1 MAPPAKIA
9 AVPAVRFLPFL
20 DPRSQLRYAPPQPK
34 SLCDQE
40 SAMLVV
46 QDSLFRLV
54 SLVSFAAL
62 LNACGQET
70 PVSSAPASEM
80 VAVTEEDYRRA
91 ESFLSANVN
100 DLVSGNILAQ
110 YWQDDG
116 RLVYRRSIGVGSEYL
131 LADPSTASSAPLFDA
146 EALAAALTAVTGE
159 EAAASDLALS
169 QIELDPEQQILGFRF
184 DGEDYQLNLVS
195 MNLQQEA
202 ESPDNEILSPDGSKA
217 AFIQDYNLWVRDTVS
232 NELTQL
238 TFDGVEDYGYA
249 TNNAG
254 WIRDDGPVLLWSPDS
269 RSIATFRHDGRNVGE
284 MYLYDTRVGHVELD
298 AWKYPL
304 PGDEHIFMIERI
316 VVHLEEE
323 PRIVPLRMPPD
334 PHRSTTADHI
344 ADFDGRFLDVE
355 WSEDSA
361 FLAFVSSSRD
371 HKSATLRLTNPD
383 TGDVRDIYNETVA
396 TYYESGAS
404 TENWRLFVERNEF
417 LWFSEKDNWGHLYLH
432 DLTSGQEKRQLTSGN
447 WTVLEVQQVDLD
459 NEQIYFTGSNREA
472 GDPYF
477 HYLYRVNMDGT
488 GLTLLTPE
496 PAHHVISWSEGGEYF
511 TDTYSTPTQPAVS
524 LVKDRNGNVV
534 QELVQTD
541 ISQLL
546 ATGWVAPEPF
556 VVKARDQQTD
566 LYGLLYKPSNF
577 DPARSYPVLNYL
589 YPGPQTG
596 SVGRRSFSPARSD
609 KQAVAELGFVVVEVD
624 AMGTPG
630 RSKSFHDAYYGNM
643 GDNGL
648 PDQITAIR
656 QLAASRPWMDIER
669 IGIWGH
675 SGGGFASTAGIL
687 RYPDFY
693 KVAVS
698 SAGNHDNRNYED
710 DWGEK
715 WQGLLETY
723 PETSPDDPDAPRTN
737 YDNQANQLLVENLQ
751 GKLLLAHGLMDDN
764 VHPSNTLLMVQAL
777 VEAEKDFDL
786 VLLPDSRHGFA
797 NSRYFM
803 KRRWDYFVR
812 HLIST
817 EPPADFRFGEDI
829 R

>member
-1 MAPPAKIA
+1 MRVGRRP
-9 AVPAVRFLPFL
+9 
-20 DPRSQLRYAPPQPK
+20 
-34 SLCDQE
+34 
-40 SAMLVV
+40 
-46 QDSLFRLV
+46 LFRLA
-54 SLVSFAAL
+54 SLLSLGAL
-62 LNACGQET
+62 LLACGQGT
-70 PVSSAPASEM
+70 PDSSAPVAASP
-80 VAVTEEDYRRA
+80 VVTEADYRRA
-91 ESFLSANVN
+91 ERFLSANVN

-116 RLVYRRSIGVGSEYL
+116 RLVYRRSTGAGSEIVV
-131 LADPSTASSAPLFDA
+131 ADPGTGSISALFDA
-146 EALAAALTAVTGE
+146 EAVAAALASLSGDEVD
-159 EAAASDLALS
+159 ASDLSLS
-169 QIELDPEQQILGFRF
+169 RIELDSEQETLGFRF
-184 DGEDYQLNLVS
+184 DGEDYQLNLSS
-195 MNLQQEA
+195 MDLQQEA
-202 ESPDNEILSPDGSKA
+202 ESPDHEIFSPDGSKA
-217 AFIQDYNLWVRDTVS
+217 AFIQDHNLWVRDTAS
-232 NELTQL
+232 NALTQL

-316 VVHLEEE
+316 VVHLEDE
-323 PRIVPLRMPPD
+323 PRVVPLRMPPD

-355 WSEDSA
+355 WSEDAA

-371 HKSATLRLTNPD
+371 HKSATLRLSNPD

-396 TYYESGAS
+396 TYYESGAA

-417 LWFSEKDNWGHLYLH
+417 LWFSEQDNWGHLYLH
-432 DLTSGQEKRQLTSGN
+432 DLTSGQMKRQLTSGN
-447 WTVLEVQQVDLD
+447 WSVLQVQQVDLE
-459 NEQIYFTGSNREA
+459 NEQIYFTGSNREP

-477 HYLYRVNMDGT
+477 HYLYRVNMDGS

-496 PAHHVISWSEGGEYF
+496 PAHHVINWSEDGRYF
-511 TDTYSTPTQPAVS
+511 TDIYSTPTTAPVSVIRDRDGAV
-524 LVKDRNGNVV
+524 L
-534 QELVQTD
+534 QELGQTD

-546 ATGWVAPEPF
+546 AAGWVAPEPF

-577 DPARSYPVLNYL
+577 DPASSYPVLNYL

-648 PDQITAIR
+648 PDQVTTIR
-656 QLAASRPWMDIER
+656 QLAADRPWMDIER
-669 IGIWGH
+669 VGIWGH

-723 PETSPDDPDAPRTN
+723 PETSPDDPDAPSTN

-797 NSRYFM
+797 TSRYFM

-812 HLIST
+812 HLLGV
-817 EPPADFRFGEDI
+817 EPPADFRFAENI